1 MVNNVNNVAT
11 IVAVSVVVYYKGSRT
26 ILSDNTLKNK
36 FKLNMADLVLI
47 SGIFNSTFGW

>member
-26 ILSDNTLKNK
+26 ILSADTLKNK

-47 SGIFNSTFGW
+47 PGIFNSTFGW